1 MATDLLTQDLPSLT
15 PVTRPW
21 QLCRPPAQ
29 GGQALRTCSP
39 PRRWPRLLRA
49 LCSIPVRTLF
59 CPRAVLEVLAVLR
72 RVSSHCCRV
81 CDQVAACVEL
91 RRRQWE
97 DRSLRS
103 RQRRNYLRLVHRCV
117 LLALLGGAMVGRA
130 LLGSSHLMGFCS
142 HFRGCLFSRKIAVGI
157 TVNTTC
163 NFRIWVLQTQRIF
176 GF

>member
-1 MATDLLTQDLPSLT
+1 M
-15 PVTRPW
+15 PVTRPR
-21 QLCRPPAQ
+21 QLYRPPAQ

-39 PRRWPRLLRA
+39 PRRWPRLLHA

-72 RVSSHCCRV
+72 RVSSHCRRV

-103 RQRRNYLRLVHRCV
+103 RQRRNYLRLVRRCV
-117 LLALLGGAMVGRA
+117 LLALLGGAMVGGA
-130 LLGSSHLMGFCS
+130 LVRRCEL
-142 HFRGCLFSRKIAVGI
+142 RGLVRRCTA
-157 TVNTTC
+157 C
-163 NFRIWVLQTQRIF
+163 WVELLWVELCWAELWWAELCWAALT
-176 GF
+176 